1 MGIPAPWENS
11 TVTPVDVPNRPIRV
25 TEGRNLQSTDRDGL
39 ELSDVER
46 DHGASHS
53 IAQYPTLVKDE
64 GNFFY

>member
-39 ELSDVER
+39 ELER
-46 DHGASHS
+46 DHGSSHS
-53 IAQYPTLVKDE
+53 IVQYPTPVKDG
-64 GNFFY
+64 GNFFIE